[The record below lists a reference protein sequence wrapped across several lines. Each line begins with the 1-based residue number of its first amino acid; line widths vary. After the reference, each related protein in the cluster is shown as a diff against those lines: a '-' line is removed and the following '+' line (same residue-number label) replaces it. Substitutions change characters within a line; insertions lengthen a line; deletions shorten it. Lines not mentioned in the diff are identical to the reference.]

1 VKVAFKRKTARAGSC
16 QQREI
21 FLQCGRLTH
30 ATRTLLEISNSEVK
44 MKIVVGS
51 LNPVKIQAV
60 TEAFETVNSSVSG
73 LSVDSKVRDQPLSH
87 EETRQGA
94 INRARACV
102 QQTEAD
108 LGFGLEGGVFIS
120 EGLLYLCS
128 WGALVDKEDTVCV
141 VSGPTFRL
149 PSVFKK
155 PLLEGAELNEIMHEI
170 FGIREL
176 GSKEGA
182 IGFFTKGV
190 TNRKEVF
197 KQMAQILWGQ
207 YQYEKELS
215 FS

>member
-1 VKVAFKRKTARAGSC
+1 
-16 QQREI
+16 
-21 FLQCGRLTH
+21 
-30 ATRTLLEISNSEVK
+30 

-51 LNPVKIQAV
+51 LNPVKIQALK
-60 TEAFETVNSSVSG
+60 EAFENTSSTVSG
-73 LSVDSKVRDQPLSH
+73 LAVDSKVRSQPLSH

-102 QQTEAD
+102 KEAEAD
-108 LGFGLEGGVFIS
+108 LGFGLEGGIFIS

-128 WGALVDKEDTVCV
+128 WGALVDEDDTVCV

-155 PLLEGAELNEIMHEI
+155 PLLEGAELNVIMYDL
-170 FGIREL
+170 FGIKEL

-182 IGFFTKGV
+182 IGYFTKGA

>member
-1 VKVAFKRKTARAGSC
+1 
-16 QQREI
+16 
-21 FLQCGRLTH
+21 
-30 ATRTLLEISNSEVK
+30 
-44 MKIVVGS
+44 MKIIVGS
-51 LNPVKIQAV
+51 LNPVKIGALE
-60 TEAFETVNSSVSG
+60 EAFAKTSFLVSG
-73 LSVDSKVRDQPLSH
+73 AAVDSKVRDQPLSH

-102 QQTEAD
+102 KEAGAD

-128 WGALVDKEDTVCV
+128 WGALADKEETICV

-149 PSVFKK
+149 PDAFKK
-155 PLLEGAELNEIMHEI
+155 PLLDGFELNDVM
-170 FGIREL
+170 FNVMGIKEL

-182 IGFFTKGV
+182 IGHFTKGV
-190 TNRKEVF
+190 TNRREVF

-207 YQYEKELS
+207 YQYGKELS